1 MKLSEI
7 RLFEEPIPTRSA
19 EELWSEN
26 EGESAQY
33 ITTTIYYVKPTE
45 KKDQFEVQYDDAGK
59 RKRYGVLSKEDLTA
73 AFTPIRP
80 NQKPDAEGFVQH
92 RSADVFDAFKYTG
105 SPVKV
110 VLSGDAPLDGEAPA
124 GETVKLSNGDYMLR
138 QDTDDEFV
146 YTIEKA
152 NFFDNGYVKK

>member
-7 RLFEEPIPTRSA
+7 KLFEEPIPTRTA

-33 ITTTIYYVKPTE
+33 ITTTVYYVKE
-45 KKDQFEVQYDDAGK
+45 LERDSYEVQFDEGGK
-59 RKRYGVLSKEDLTA
+59 RKKYATMNKEDLAA

-80 NQKPDAEGFVQH
+80 NQKPDAEGFVQY

-110 VLSGDAPLDGEAPA
+110 SLSGEAVEGEEPT

-152 NFFDNGYVKK
+152 NFFDNGYIKK